1 MWLDQVGK
9 GEDDALLSTSRQGA
23 QAVMAGLQTP
33 TEEGGTIA
41 ELYRFLY
48 SGTPAAQKM
57 AAGAAAAA
65 ATAAT
70 GQPGPVAPWR
80 DSMQGMPQ
88 QQLQQLPASSSAGCM
103 GQQQQ
108 QQQMYPSAGYSWAPQ
123 DAAAGAAFLQMQQ
136 QQQPAGR
143 MVPPPGMHYSQP
155 QLQQPVH
162 VLSKLSRTVS
172 GFDSVPHNA
181 ASMLQP
187 SLPDAMM
194 LRQSLPPPQPRFVP
208 QAPPQGT
215 TGMGG
220 MGPAGAVMGH
230 NNAAV
235 ITAAGGFQ
243 PAPRPAGQM
252 QGPDPQ
258 QQQHMM
264 YRQHMP
270 VLSQQQPPAPH
281 LMPQEPLPPQHIQP
295 QQQQQLMRPMHA
307 DMQAPAAHH
316 QGFAA
321 PPPSHPPTSWNA
333 EDLRQLLDILHA
345 DGAGAEGQV
354 PVLGPPPALYHIP
367 HHPVVDECKLEHAN
381 NVTGSLTAAT

>member
-1 MWLDQVGK
+1 VWLDQVGK

-23 QAVMAGLQTP
+23 QAAMAGLQTP

-48 SGTPAAQKM
+48 SGTPAAQTM
-57 AAGAAAAA
+57 AAAAA
-65 ATAAT
+65 

-80 DSMQGMPQ
+80 QDSMPQGMPQ
-88 QQLQQLPASSSAGCM
+88 QQLQQLPASSSAACM
-103 GQQQQ
+103 GQQQH
-108 QQQMYPSAGYSWAPQ
+108 QQMYPSAGYSWAPQ

-136 QQQPAGR
+136 QQQQQSAGR

-155 QLQQPVH
+155 QLQQPMH

-172 GFDSVPHNA
+172 GFDSAPHAA

-215 TGMGG
+215 AGMGG
-220 MGPAGAVMGH
+220 MGPAGGVMGH

-243 PAPRPAGQM
+243 PAPRPGGQM
-252 QGPDPQ
+252 QGPDQQ

-270 VLSQQQPPAPH
+270 VLSQQQQPAPH
-281 LMPQEPLPPQHIQP
+281 LMPQEPLAPQHIQ
-295 QQQQQLMRPMHA
+295 QQQQQQQMMRAMHA
-307 DMQAPAAHH
+307 DMQAPPAHH
-316 QGFAA
+316 QQGFAA

-345 DGAGAEGQV
+345 DGGGAEGQV

-367 HHPVVDECKLEHAN
+367 HHPAVDECKLEHAN